1 MQTSVEK
8 HIYVPLLVRHC
19 VTPNGVHK
27 MGPDM
32 SVPYR
37 ITVRVTKEIMNRL
50 EELVENYQYETVSDV
65 IRRAIEEFVS
75 KHDKNAATSKVDL
88 VLPKRILQDLEK
100 DLDEGSAISLEDL
113 IRLILRD
120 YTMGRINK
128 ELDQISRQEGNK

>member
-1 MQTSVEK
+1 
-8 HIYVPLLVRHC
+8 
-19 VTPNGVHK
+19 

-128 ELDQISRQEGNK
+128 ELDQISKQEGNK